1 MAARAVDDQSEFL
14 FFDPSRD
21 VAVGTNFCWLSSLN
35 CVSAIFVRWRQ
46 HTKKSSACGSLD
58 AAVHGGCWR
67 LVA

>member
-35 CVSAIFVRWRQ
+35 CVSAIFARWRQ
-46 HTKKSSACGSLD
+46 HTKKV
-58 AAVHGGCWR
+58 VHVGRWTQQCME
-67 LVA
+67 VAGV